1 MSDNKSILF
10 YIIVPVYKAE
20 NFIDSC
26 ISSVLSQ
33 TYQNYRLILVDDGS
47 PDESGKICDSYAA
60 KYPAITSLHQKNQGA
75 LAARQTA
82 LRHAMGEI
90 EDRENTYIVYL
101 DSDDTLRINALE
113 KIRAAIFQNDCDMVI
128 YGYDKV
134 CGDKIVRAYNPSQN
148 HEGLVQDKRTLCSV
162 IFNDTNYNSLCRK
175 AVRAAIISGID
186 LSSYYGIAH
195 GEDLIESIDYI
206 KNSHRVYFL
215 NESLYNYTVNPES
228 VTKHITDEN
237 YVLSLTDREKVHEF
251 LLSENLFTQDDWL
264 AYRAFCIKLLVREI
278 TRILKLRIPAGK
290 KKKYLDDIRKTDY
303 FRNCIQNKEYRK
315 DRLGRKNAIF
325 YSLFCRKQNL
335 ILILGFEIYLIAQ
348 TLKRKAAK

>member
-10 YIIVPVYKAE
+10 YIIVPVYKAQ

-82 LRHAMGEI
+82 LKYAMGEI

-113 KIRAAIFQNDCDMVI
+113 KIRAAIYQNDCDMVI

-134 CGDKIVRAYNPSQN
+134 CGDKIVRAYAPALV
-148 HEGLVQDKRTLCSV
+148 HEGLVTDKHELYRI
-162 IFNDTNYNSLCRK
+162 IFNDLHYNSLCCK
-175 AVRAAIISGID
+175 ALRSTIISCID
-186 LSSYYGIAH
+186 LSACYGIAH
-195 GEDLIESIDYI
+195 GEDLIESIDYV
-206 KNSHRVYFL
+206 KNSRSVFFMKD
-215 NESLYNYTVNPES
+215 SLYNYAVNPES
-228 VTKHITDEN
+228 VTQNITDSN
-237 YVLSLTDREKVHEF
+237 YTLSLVDREMVYEF
-251 LLSENLFTQDDWL
+251 LQSENLFTDEDW
-264 AYRAFCIKLLVREI
+264 ASYRAFCIKLLVMEI

-290 KKKYLDDIRKTDY
+290 KKKYLDDIRNADY
-303 FRNCIQNKEYRK
+303 FRNCIQNKAYRK

-325 YSLFCRKQNL
+325 YSLFCRNHNL
-335 ILILGFEIYLIAQ
+335 ILIFGFEVFLIVQ